1 MLGILVIGDNH
12 FIVEGQKP
20 DAAQARA
27 LARQWTI
34 IELGGA
40 KSPIPGWEIRNKG
53 FREDLAWAVV
63 VADDC
68 DHSAAVVL
76 LLDELTARGIHA
88 SYAQ

>member
-12 FIVEGQKP
+12 FVVEGPKP
-20 DAAQARA
+20 DAAQARS

-40 KSPIPGWEIRNKG
+40 KSPIPGWEIRNKA

-63 VADDC
+63 VAEDR
-68 DHSAAVVL
+68 DHSAAVVR
-76 LLDELTARGIHA
+76 LLDELAAKGIHA
-88 SYAQ
+88 SHA